1 MVEEKEEADFRNVR
15 KEGLVPHQVNVV
27 KRKLEIQE

>member
-1 MVEEKEEADFRNVR
+1 MVEKKEEADFRNVR
-15 KEGLVPHQVNVV
+15 NEGFVAHQVNVV